1 MKVLLAEDDP
11 QIGGAVLR
19 AFERAGLAMQWV
31 TRGDEADVLLAGGG
45 AFDAAVLDIGLPG
58 RDGID
63 VLRRLRGRA
72 LAAAARADARRAKAK
87 AASAAAQSSDDE
99 DGVSGQLLA

>member
-63 VLRRLRGRA
+63 VLRRLRGRGDP
-72 LAAAARADARRAKAK
+72 LPGLRLTARDEG
-87 AASAAAQSSDDE
+87 SD
-99 DGVSGQLLA
+99 QLLG